1 MMVLF
6 ILLSLSIALTVMVK
20 MSLMPIKMA
29 LAYAA
34 VWGVVAFM
42 TTIFLAGIS
51 RQQLFA
57 VLDMEGI
64 ITLEFIELMIMFSYV
79 FSTKLWKKIL
89 GFYPGLMMV
98 VPVCGLSF
106 ILLRYFPGMNFTLS
120 GIITGCIIF
129 FSVTAAVFLFRY
141 ARTDKRSLY
150 TASLSAV
157 LLNIII
163 YGLL

>member
-6 ILLSLSIALTVMVK
+6 VLLSLSIALTVMVK

-42 TTIFLAGIS
+42 TTIFFAGIS

-79 FSTKLWKKIL
+79 FSTNYGRRYLDSI
-89 GFYPGLMMV
+89 PG
-98 VPVCGLSF
+98 S
-106 ILLRYFPGMNFTLS
+106 
-120 GIITGCIIF
+120 
-129 FSVTAAVFLFRY
+129 
-141 ARTDKRSLY
+141 
-150 TASLSAV
+150 
-157 LLNIII
+157 
-163 YGLL
+163 

>member
-129 FSVTAAVFLFRY
+129 FPLQQLYFCSDMPGRINGLFTRLPCL
-141 ARTDKRSLY
+141 RSC
-150 TASLSAV
+150 
-157 LLNIII
+157 
-163 YGLL
+163 